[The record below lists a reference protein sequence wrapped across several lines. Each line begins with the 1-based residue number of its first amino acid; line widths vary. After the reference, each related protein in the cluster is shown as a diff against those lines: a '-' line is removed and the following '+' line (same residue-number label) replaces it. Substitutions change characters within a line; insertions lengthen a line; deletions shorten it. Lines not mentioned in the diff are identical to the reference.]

1 MPVTTEKRS
10 GVHSP
15 TLESIRMVEDFIRE
29 DSGEFKKTALCK
41 ELPKQMMYQTFM
53 QIIEYLHESGK
64 IAGAYL
70 LDIQPGSRKLL

>member
-29 DSGEFKKTALCK
+29 DSGEFK
-41 ELPKQMMYQTFM
+41 Y
-53 QIIEYLHESGK
+53 SGEVHGRDWTY
-64 IAGAYL
+64 I
-70 LDIQPGSRKLL
+70 